1 MLFYSGR
8 KKACFFLPVSIG
20 PKDNGPRR
28 CPAVASCI
36 LYTTSR
42 GIWYTVY
49 QASLASSILYT
60 KAGWYTV
67 YQTHVAAHWLCC
79 AALLPGWLPGCVALS
94 IGRASPAKV
103 QIALSRLEARL

>member
-1 MLFYSGR
+1 MAGYRVAYDLGPDR
-8 KKACFFLPVSIG
+8 AIPDPVLLLACGIWYTVYHMPY
-20 PKDNGPRR
+20 
-28 CPAVASCI
+28 ASR
-36 LYTTSR
+36 S